1 MNLQRLLDKARSR
14 FSALP
19 ADPSASMKSAME
31 RRRSVRSRLDYD
43 VELQDPAR
51 RPADGA
57 VLLTDLSAVGVGF
70 ASSKDF
76 RVGERLAVRVRT
88 DGREVATTAV
98 IRWARPEGVMTSYG
112 VEFDGV
118 RGFDRLRLEL
128 AARPGALS
136 PSEMGT
142 VLLQFLAAVLLAAAV
157 VDWVTGDPGR
167 MGTLMFCLPWL
178 LSTATGLG
186 LVWYA
191 AKS

>member
-1 MNLQRLLDKARSR
+1 MNLQRLLNKARSR

-19 ADPSASMKSAME
+19 ADPSASMKSGME

-43 VELQDPAR
+43 VELQDAAR

-57 VLLTDLSAVGVGF
+57 VHLTDLSGVGVGF

-76 RVGERLAVRVRT
+76 RVGDRLAVRVKT
-88 DGREVATTAV
+88 DGREVAATAV

-118 RGFDRLRLEL
+118 GRWDRLRLEL

-136 PSEMGT
+136 PSEMAT
-142 VLLQFLAAVLLAAAV
+142 VLLQFLAAVLFAAAAV
-157 VDWVTGDPGR
+157 DWMTSDPGR
-167 MGTLMFCLPWL
+167 MSTLLFSLPWL